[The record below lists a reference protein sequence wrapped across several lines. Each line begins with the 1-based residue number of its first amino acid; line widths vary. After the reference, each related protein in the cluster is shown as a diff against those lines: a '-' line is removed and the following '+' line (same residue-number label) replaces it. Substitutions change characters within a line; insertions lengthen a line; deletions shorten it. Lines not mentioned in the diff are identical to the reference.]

1 MRVRFNMN
9 LSRRSLCILSMVFL
23 MTVLAAGICAASSG
37 GGEGGHGGG
46 AKLIDFAWRILNFAV
61 LAFLLYKM
69 TWKKIKDFFIGRR
82 EGIRIALE
90 QAVAAK
96 EEAEKKFKEYSD
108 RLAKATEEITGISE
122 MIKAQGQAEKE
133 KIIENAK
140 IAASKMKED
149 AKARMEQ
156 DLAAASSRLRAE
168 AAELSVKLA
177 EETLKRTVEKKDH
190 EQMVKDFLDR
200 MVKQN

>member
-1 MRVRFNMN
+1 MRVWFSTN
-9 LSRRSLCILSMVFL
+9 LSRRSLCLLSMVFL
-23 MTVLAAGICAASSG
+23 VSVLAAGICAASSG
-37 GGEGGHGGG
+37 GAEGGHGGT
-46 AKLIDFAWRILNFAV
+46 KLIDFAWRILNFAV

-69 TWKKIKDFFIGRR
+69 TWRKIKDFFVGRR
-82 EGIRIALE
+82 EGIKIALE

-108 RLAKATEEITGISE
+108 RLAKATEEIAGISE
-122 MIKAQGQAEKE
+122 MIKAQGQVEKE

-177 EETLKRTVEKKDH
+177 EETLKRKVEKKDH